1 LLKEIM
7 VYKKLI
13 IIFSFFILVSCVNNN
28 EKEINNVITNDDL
41 ESDMIE
47 AYNEGLKAL
56 NLGDA
61 AYASKKFNEAEL
73 LFPQSEWAPKALLM
87 SSYAYWSQQYY
98 SNSISELK
106 RFIEVYPTHN
116 NLDYAYYL
124 LAINYYDSI
133 SDEKKDLKSLL
144 ESKKY
149 FEIIL
154 EKFSDTDYS
163 LDAKYKLDL
172 IQDYL
177 AAKEIYIAR
186 HYIKKKKWI
195 PAINR
200 LKTIVNEYN
209 TTIYIEEALHR
220 LVEIHYSI
228 GLENEA
234 KKYAK
239 TLGYNYEK
247 SRWYEESYRI
257 FNKDYKAIVNSK
269 KEIKKRSLT
278 DKIKSFF

>member
-1 LLKEIM
+1 M

-13 IIFSFFILVSCVNNN
+13 IIFSFFVLVSCVNNN

-61 AYASKKFNEAEL
+61 VFASKKFNEAEL

-87 SSYAYWSQQYY
+87 SSYAYWSQKYY

-106 RFIEVYPTHN
+106 RFIEVYPTHK

-124 LAINYYDSI
+124 LAINYYDI
-133 SDEKKDLKSLL
+133 IADEKKDLKSLL

-149 FEIIL
+149 FEIVL

-172 IQDYL
+172 IQDFL

-186 HYIKKKKWI
+186 HYIKKRKWI

-200 LKTIVNEYN
+200 LKTIVNDYN

-239 TLGYNYEK
+239 TLGYNYET

-257 FNKDYKAIVNSK
+257 FNKDYKAIENSK

>member
-1 LLKEIM
+1 M

-13 IIFSFFILVSCVNNN
+13 IIFSFFVLVSCVNNN

-61 AYASKKFNEAEL
+61 VYASKKFNEAEL

-239 TLGYNYEK
+239 TLGYNYETSK
-247 SRWYEESYRI
+247 WYEESYRI
-257 FNKDYKAIVNSK
+257 FNKDYKTIENSK